1 MDGRRNIWLNGC
13 PNYRA
18 LGTRL
23 HTPHTAN
30 LLPAYHT
37 PPTHLVDIPKTI
49 SGGKV
54 VLFLPLFLSWSS
66 LLRMSCV
73 ALNCA
78 CSCAVV
84 SPDCTADLFSE
95 IKSFSATFLW
105 LGDLVGQ
112 CAFQLERAS
121 VWGHRRGDVGCTCVQ
136 CVSEASLF

>member
-1 MDGRRNIWLNGC
+1 MNGC
-13 PNYRA
+13 PNYCA
-18 LGTRL
+18 LGMRL

-37 PPTHLVDIPKTI
+37 LPTHLVDIPKTI

-121 VWGHRRGDVGCTCVQ
+121 VWGWEGGHRIYN
-136 CVSEASLF
+136 VSQKQVFF